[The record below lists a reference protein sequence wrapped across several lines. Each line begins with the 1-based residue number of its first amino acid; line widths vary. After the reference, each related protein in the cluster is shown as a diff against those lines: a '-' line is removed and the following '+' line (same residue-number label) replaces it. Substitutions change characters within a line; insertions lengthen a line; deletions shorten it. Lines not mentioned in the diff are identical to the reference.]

1 MSASSEGAEQGGRL
15 GGRNVFAVVLGNALE
30 FYDFGVYAAFAVYI
44 GQKFFPSTDP
54 YVSLLLSVATFG
66 VGFVSRPLG
75 GLLLGAYADKHGR
88 KAAMTLTI
96 TLMALGTAAI
106 GLIPAYREIGV
117 AAPLL
122 LVLARLLQGFAAG
135 GELGASTVY
144 LYEAAPAGKKCLTGS
159 WQLASQGAASILV
172 GLIGYGVA
180 RLLSAEDAQ
189 SWGWRIPFIMG
200 ILIIPVGIY
209 IRRNLNETLV
219 HETAHATTGGVIKA
233 LMRDHLGSLLLAIGA
248 FSGITIAQYFLIYLT
263 SFAINTLHMPAA
275 TAQLANFAVGASTLV
290 FALLGGWLGDR
301 FGLRLISIL
310 PRVLLLLL
318 IYPLV
323 LMLVQA
329 PSAFALL
336 GGAALLTAFQ
346 ASSAALVVLLIA
358 RSFPRKVRATG
369 LATAFG
375 LGAALFAGTAQVIFT
390 WLISV
395 TGDPTSPVI
404 YVIAMNVLSLVSI
417 WLMPRAEAPEPM
429 AAPVAAASVT
439 I

>member
-30 FYDFGVYAAFAVYI
+30 FYDFGVYAAFAVFI

-106 GLIPAYREIGV
+106 GLIPAYSEIGV

-189 SWGWRIPFIMG
+189 SG
-200 ILIIPVGIY
+200 
-209 IRRNLNETLV
+209 
-219 HETAHATTGGVIKA
+219 AGV
-233 LMRDHLGSLLLAIGA
+233 
-248 FSGITIAQYFLIYLT
+248 YL
-263 SFAINTLHMPAA
+263 S
-275 TAQLANFAVGASTLV
+275 
-290 FALLGGWLGDR
+290 
-301 FGLRLISIL
+301 
-310 PRVLLLLL
+310 
-318 IYPLV
+318 
-323 LMLVQA
+323 
-329 PSAFALL
+329 
-336 GGAALLTAFQ
+336 
-346 ASSAALVVLLIA
+346 
-358 RSFPRKVRATG
+358 
-369 LATAFG
+369 
-375 LGAALFAGTAQVIFT
+375 
-390 WLISV
+390 
-395 TGDPTSPVI
+395 
-404 YVIAMNVLSLVSI
+404 
-417 WLMPRAEAPEPM
+417 
-429 AAPVAAASVT
+429 
-439 I
+439 